1 MKALTLKN
9 VLIFAAMA
17 TAFAQPQSPQ
27 PKPAQTPAGSM
38 PGPPPNMSAPPRIVP
53 GTSAGA
59 PAAVNVAPDAVVLT
73 IGSRKMTRAQFE
85 EFASK
90 LPEQL
95 KVAVNGPNRRRF
107 IEQYAE
113 LEALAQQARDRKLDQ
128 KPAVQA
134 IVALQTDQ
142 ALAGQLVQDLTANIK
157 PDDAAIKAYYEAHK
171 AEYAAPEVKARHI
184 LIRFKGSA
192 VPLRAGE
199 KELTEEEALARA
211 KELREK
217 IVKGADFGALA
228 KAESDDT
235 GSGANGG
242 DLGSFGHGRM
252 VKEFDEVAFSLPV
265 GEISQ
270 PVKSQFGYH
279 IIQVESRGP
288 KSFEDLKPQIEPKL
302 KAEMSKKAIDDAKK
316 QTPVVINDEYFGKQD

>member
-1 MKALTLKN
+1 M
-9 VLIFAAMA
+9 AAPTKVM
-17 TAFAQPQSPQ
+17 
-27 PKPAQTPAGSM
+27 
-38 PGPPPNMSAPPRIVP
+38 P

-59 PAAVNVAPDAVVLT
+59 PAAVNVAPDVVVLT
-73 IGSRKMTRAQFE
+73 IGTRKMTRAQFE
-85 EFASK
+85 EFTSN

-95 KVAVNGPNRRRF
+95 KAAVNGPNRRKF

-128 KPAVQA
+128 KPAVRA
-134 IVALQTDQ
+134 IVTLQTDQ

-171 AEYAAPEVKARHI
+171 ADYEAPEVKARHI

-192 VPLRAGE
+192 VPLRPGE

-211 KELREK
+211 KDLREK

-235 GSGANGG
+235 GTGANGG

-252 VKEFDEVAFSLPV
+252 VKEFDDAAFKLPV

-270 PVKSQFGYH
+270 PVKTQFGYH

-288 KSFEDLKPQIEPKL
+288 KPFEDLKPQIEPKL

-316 QTPVVINDEYFGKQD
+316 QTPVVINDEYFGK

>member
-1 MKALTLKN
+1 MKALTLTN

-17 TAFAQPQSPQ
+17 TAVAQPQPPQ
-27 PKPAQTPAGSM
+27 PQPTQTPSGKM
-38 PGPPPNMSAPPRIVP
+38 TGPPPNMSAPPRIVP

-59 PAAVNVAPDAVVLT
+59 PVVVNVAPDVVVLT
-73 IGSRKMTRAQFE
+73 IGTRKMTRAQFE
-85 EFASK
+85 EFVSR

-95 KVAVNGPNRRRF
+95 KSAVNGPNRRKF

-171 AEYAAPEVKARHI
+171 ADYEAPEVKARHI

-192 VPLRAGE
+192 VPVRAGQ

-211 KELREK
+211 KDLREK
-217 IVKGADFGALA
+217 IAKGADFGALA

-235 GSGANGG
+235 GTGANGG

-252 VKEFDEVAFSLPV
+252 VKEFDEAAFSLPV

-288 KSFEDLKPQIEPKL
+288 
-302 KAEMSKKAIDDAKK
+302 
-316 QTPVVINDEYFGKQD
+316 

>member
-1 MKALTLKN
+1 
-9 VLIFAAMA
+9 
-17 TAFAQPQSPQ
+17 
-27 PKPAQTPAGSM
+27 
-38 PGPPPNMSAPPRIVP
+38 
-53 GTSAGA
+53 
-59 PAAVNVAPDAVVLT
+59 VAPDAVVLT

-85 EFASK
+85 QFASQ

-95 KVAVNGPNRRRF
+95 KAAVNGPNRRKF

-171 AEYAAPEVKARHI
+171 AEYETPEVKARHI
-184 LIRFKGSA
+184 LIRYKGSP
-192 VPLRAGE
+192 VPLREGQ
-199 KELTEEEALARA
+199 KELSEEEALARA
-211 KELREK
+211 KDLREK

-252 VKEFDEVAFSLPV
+252 VKEFDEAAFSQPV
-265 GEISQ
+265 GEVGQ

-288 KSFEDLKPQIEPKL
+288 KRFEDLKTQIEPKL

-316 QTPVVINDEYFGKQD
+316 QTPVVINDEYFGK

>member
-9 VLIFAAMA
+9 VLIFATMA
-17 TAFAQPQSPQ
+17 TAFAQPQPPQ
-27 PKPAQTPAGSM
+27 PQPTQTPSGKM
-38 PGPPPNMSAPPRIVP
+38 PGPPPNMSPARIVP

-59 PAAVNVAPDAVVLT
+59 PAAVNVAPDVVVLT
-73 IGSRKMTRAQFE
+73 IGTRKMTRAQFE
-85 EFASK
+85 EFTSQ

-95 KVAVNGPNRRRF
+95 KAAVNGPNRRKF

-113 LEALAQQARDRKLDQ
+113 LEALAQQARERKLDQ
-128 KPAVQA
+128 KPAVRA

-157 PDDAAIKAYYEAHK
+157 PDDAAIKAYYEEHK

-192 VPLRAGE
+192 VPLRAGQ

-211 KELREK
+211 KDLREK

-252 VKEFDEVAFSLPV
+252 VKEFDEAAFSLPV
-265 GEISQ
+265 GEVSQ

-288 KSFEDLKPQIEPKL
+288 KPFEDLKPQIEPKL